1 MARTPLADE
10 ALNVLGPALRDP
22 NVVLRFQAKISP
34 CLGRSVC
41 GGAGPSRGEVTDAS
55 ERSWLAE
62 HILPADQRW
71 ALLRRCLTDAQ
82 LSTPLRVA
90 GSLVLLY
97 GQTPTR
103 IVTLTQHDV
112 TRLGGMTY
120 ITLHRQPVLMPTR
133 LADLGRPARRVQHRA
148 PRDRPDPA
156 GPVHPSYSPAHDLA
170 HTNEPDISARRSM
183 NSSDCRFVL
192 AAAPSCDLADE
203 LAAAVLAALLGIS
216 VDTAGRWGALVK
228 RDWTGYIAER
238 DGQPSGPQQT

>member
-1 MARTPLADE
+1 M
-10 ALNVLGPALRDP
+10 
-22 NVVLRFQAKISP
+22 VLRYQAKISP

-41 GGAGPSRGEVTDAS
+41 GAAGPSRGEGTDAS

-112 TRLGGMTY
+112 TRLDGMTY
-120 ITLHRQPVLMPTR
+120 ITASTAGVDANSASP
-133 LADLGRPARRVQHRA
+133 A
-148 PRDRPDPA
+148 PRTRDRSDPA
-156 GPVHPSYSPAHDLA
+156 EPVHPGYSPAHDLA

-183 NSSDCRFVL
+183 NSSDRRFVL
-192 AAAPSCDLADE
+192 AAGVALRPSRRTGRRSTGRTARHL
-203 LAAAVLAALLGIS
+203 S
-216 VDTAGRWGALVK
+216 RHTAGRWGALVK
-228 RDWTGYIAER
+228 RGWTGYIAER